1 MKNLFSA
8 LSKAQSEMGKARK
21 DSTNP
26 HFRSKYADLESCV
39 DAVHGALAANGLAYV
54 QRVHDADKA
63 ACVET
68 IIMHESGEMFECGK
82 VSVPVSKIDAQG
94 YGSALTY
101 ARRYSLSAAFGL
113 ATEDDDGN
121 AATKARPQP
130 KQQNQA
136 PSFDFDVFRA
146 EIVAL
151 PKSEAVSL
159 AKANKSNLTEAQADL
174 VRGILSEKQ

>member
-1 MKNLFSA
+1 MKNLFAA

-94 YGSALTY
+94 FGSALTY

-121 AATKARPQP
+121 AATKARPQA
-130 KQQNQA
+130 KQPVAQ
-136 PSFDFDVFRA
+136 PFDFDVFRA
-146 EIVAL
+146 EIIAL
-151 PKSEAVSL
+151 PKAEAVSL
-159 AKANKSNLTEAQADL
+159 AKANKANMTDAQADL
-174 VRGILSEKQ
+174 VRGILAEKQ